1 MVANSVDEGW
11 IRTMMRLEEMSQ
23 LVKRVRENVNAVMV
37 GKEAVTDYLLIALFA
52 GGHVLLDDVPG
63 TGKTMTAKTFA
74 ASLGCS
80 VKRVQFTA
88 DLLPSDIT
96 GINIFNQ
103 KTSEFELRKGPV
115 FANILLADEINRATP
130 RTQSSLLEAMEEK
143 QVTIDGNTYKLPLP
157 FLVMATQNPLD
168 QQGTFPLPEAQL
180 DRFLLKIPSGYPNM
194 EQEDIMLQ
202 RFAADDPLAATQP
215 VTSPEELLALQQQL
229 KNIHVGT
236 AVRHYLLTIIEKTRQ
251 HPDLSYGVSP
261 RGSLQLYQAARARA
275 LIHGR
280 TYVEPDDVKALVE
293 PVCAHRLST
302 GDGFSDPSDIQQVLM
317 DIVRQVP
324 VPTEQA
330 QQESR

>member
-1 MVANSVDEGW
+1 
-11 IRTMMRLEEMSQ
+11 MMRLEDTTQ
-23 LVKRVRENVNAVMV
+23 LVQRVRDNVNAVMV
-37 GKEAVTDYLLIALFA
+37 GKEAVTDYLLIALIA

-96 GINIFNQ
+96 GINIYNQ
-103 KTSEFELRKGPV
+103 QSSQFELRQGPV

-130 RTQSSLLEAMEEK
+130 RTQSSLLEAMEER
-143 QVTIDGNTYKLPLP
+143 QVTIDGDTYKLPLP

-194 EQEDIMLQ
+194 EQEDTMLQ
-202 RFAADDPLAATQP
+202 RFASDDPLASTQA
-215 VTSPEELLALQQQL
+215 VTTPEQLIAMQQLMKEVHVSAAVRQYLLA
-229 KNIHVGT
+229 IVD
-236 AVRHYLLTIIEKTRQ
+236 KTRH
-251 HPDLSYGVSP
+251 HPELAYGVSP

-275 LIHGR
+275 MIAGR
-280 TYVEPDDVKALVE
+280 DYVEPDDVKALVV
-293 PVCAHRLST
+293 PVFAHRLSM
-302 GDGFSDPSDIQQVLM
+302 GDGLSDDGDILRVLA

-324 VPTEQA
+324 VPTELA